1 MTERRM
7 ITAER
12 GDGIYAAGDKAKCLF
27 KVCSGAVILYMILED
42 GRRQI
47 IDLAG
52 PGDLLHF
59 ELDGEL
65 DHFAEALGPTELA
78 RFDGVAALAD
88 PDFMAYFLEQT
99 RARLAMDRRH
109 ITMLGRKTAHE
120 RLADFLEC
128 VAECLGCPPG
138 EIDLPMTRQQ
148 IADFLGLTL
157 ETVSRIF
164 AQWLRDGRL
173 ILVAPGQYELPAQ
186 ATQKIS
192 VSEKVSTQLTV

>member
-1 MTERRM
+1 MTGSKL
-7 ITAER
+7 IHVQR
-12 GDGIYAAGDKAKCLF
+12 GNEIYAAGEEAAALY
-27 KVCSGAVILYMILED
+27 KVCSGAVILFMILED

-59 ELDGEL
+59 DLDGEL
-65 DHFAEALGPTELA
+65 DHFAEALTETELA
-78 RFDGVAALAD
+78 VFDGASALGD
-88 PDFMAYFLEQT
+88 PDFLPFFLEQT

-109 ITMLGRKTAHE
+109 ITMLGRKTAQE

-128 VAECLGCPPG
+128 VSECLGSAPG

-148 IADFLGLTL
+148 IADYLGLTL

-164 AQWLRDGRL
+164 ARWVREGRL
-173 ILVAPGQYELPAQ
+173 VQVAPGQYELPGYGLNRVGA
-186 ATQKIS
+186 AI
-192 VSEKVSTQLTV
+192 KVSALLAA